1 MATSIINY
9 YGKNLDIDDN
19 VLQLSL
25 YFIKESFEKNIHKPT
40 WVIKYQN
47 EVIDSMLSIQ
57 PTGWGYMDLEE
68 FLTSKNE
75 KDFFISI
82 IDSCIN
88 DLKNRKSK
96 IIDYTE
102 VNKILNLKGIEKWNE
117 KHYVEVTQII
127 FFLENVKILIDDS
140 TGLNHPNLMKTR
152 PFGLSIN
159 ERKNNE
165 Y

>member
-9 YGKNLDIDDN
+9 HGRNLDIDDN

-25 YFIKESFEKNIHKPT
+25 YFIKESFERIIDKPV
-40 WVIKYQN
+40 WFIKYQN

-57 PTGWGYMDLEE
+57 PVGWGYMDLEE
-68 FLTSKNE
+68 FLISKNE

-88 DLKNRKSK
+88 DLGNRKSK
-96 IIDYTE
+96 IIGHLE

-117 KHYVEVTQII
+117 KHYIEITQII
-127 FFLENVKILIDDS
+127 FFLDNIKILIDDS
-140 TGLNHPNLMKTR
+140 TELNHPSLMKTR
-152 PFGLSIN
+152 
-159 ERKNNE
+159 
-165 Y
+165 

>member
-9 YGKNLDIDDN
+9 HGRNLDIDDN

-25 YFIKESFEKNIHKPT
+25 YFIKESFERIIDKPV
-40 WVIKYQN
+40 WFIKYQN

-57 PTGWGYMDLEE
+57 PVGWGYMDLEE
-68 FLTSKNE
+68 FLISKNE

-88 DLKNRKSK
+88 DLGNRKSK
-96 IIDYTE
+96 IIDHLE

-117 KHYVEVTQII
+117 KHYIEITQII
-127 FFLENVKILIDDS
+127 FFLDNIKILIDDS
-140 TGLNHPNLMKTR
+140 TELNHPSLMKTR
-152 PFGLSIN
+152 
-159 ERKNNE
+159 
-165 Y
+165 

>member
-1 MATSIINY
+1 
-9 YGKNLDIDDN
+9 
-19 VLQLSL
+19 
-25 YFIKESFEKNIHKPT
+25 
-40 WVIKYQN
+40 
-47 EVIDSMLSIQ
+47 MLSIQ

-82 IDSCIN
+82 IDSCTN

-96 IIDYTE
+96 IVDYSE